1 MNLFK
6 CILTIWS
13 ITLFSTPPL
22 QADTKPRS
30 ILAIGDSLTFGYGV
44 ADKDSWPSLLENKL
58 KAKGFSNLSVIN
70 AGVSGAT
77 TASGLRTLKFHLKK
91 TKPSLMIYALG
102 ANDGLRGLDVKS
114 TESNIGSVLDL
125 AKEKKIKVLLL
136 GMKAPPNYG
145 KTFTSS
151 FEQVFTKLAKE
162 YKVAFLPFFLDGVAG
177 RKELNQPDGIHPNA
191 KGYEIISESIIKKV
205 ENLL

>member
-1 MNLFK
+1 MNLIK

-13 ITLFSTPPL
+13 FTVTSTTPL
-22 QADTKPRS
+22 QADTKPRT

-58 KAKGFSNLSVIN
+58 KAKGFSSLTVIN

-91 TKPSLMIYALG
+91 NKPNLIIYALG

-114 TESNIGSVLDL
+114 TESNIRSVLNL
-125 AKEKKIKVLLL
+125 AKEKKIKLLLL

-145 KTFTSS
+145 KVFTSS
-151 FEQVFTKLAKE
+151 FEQIFTKLAKE
-162 YKVAFLPFFLDGVAG
+162 YEVAFLPFFLDGVAG
-177 RKELNQPDGIHPNA
+177 KKELNQPDGIHPNA